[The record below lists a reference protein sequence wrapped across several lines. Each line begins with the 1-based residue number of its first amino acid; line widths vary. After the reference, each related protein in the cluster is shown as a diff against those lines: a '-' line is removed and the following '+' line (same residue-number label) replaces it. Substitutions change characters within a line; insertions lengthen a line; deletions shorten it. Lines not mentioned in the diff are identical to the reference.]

1 MRVSR
6 LKFIILFFTIF
17 LTAHS
22 YASPLYLKCN
32 SLAAFGKPW
41 TGNVSYVKIYPEKN
55 EAIGIPANR
64 ALFQDTGESEPVW
77 ASYKIT
83 SINTEYINL
92 KPCRDLNCLTDDVSI
107 KLIDRVTG
115 ILRSKTKLDSGW
127 LTTATWQCATT
138 SSF

>member
-1 MRVSR
+1 M
-6 LKFIILFFTIF
+6 KFIILFFTIF

-32 SLAAFGKPW
+32 SLTAFGKPW
-41 TGNVSYVKIYPEKN
+41 TGNVSYVKIYPERN
-55 EAIGIPANR
+55 E

-77 ASYKIT
+77 ATHKINY
-83 SINTEYINL
+83 INYEHINL

-115 ILRSKTKLDSGW
+115 ILRSQTKLDSGW
-127 LTTATWQCATT
+127 HTGATWQCATT